1 MKLPNIT
8 VHYLGQPGSY
18 SFLAAMNYFKNV
30 NNLVGSD
37 SFENIFSNLKEKES
51 DYGIIPI
58 ENSLTGSITQN
69 YDLLM
74 KSNCFI
80 AGEILLKIKHH
91 LLVKKESKT
100 TLTNLKYCYAHSES
114 LKQCHNFFL
123 LNKNIKPVFAE
134 DSASAAM
141 LLRKNNS
148 NIYCAIASC
157 QAAEINKLKML
168 DIQVQNDDD
177 NYTRFAVISRHPN
190 KRGNKASIIF
200 SVVHEPGSLLMTLAP
215 YAEAG
220 LNLTKI
226 ESRPII
232 GKPWEYIFIVD
243 FIIQNDTGKLNK
255 VLKKMKKNT
264 NYLKLLGLYDTG
276 KIYES

>member
-1 MKLPNIT
+1 MI
-8 VHYLGQPGSY
+8 HYLGQPGSY
-18 SFLAAMNYFKNV
+18 SFLAALKYFKNG
-30 NNLVGSD
+30 NNLAGSD
-37 SFENIFSNLKEKES
+37 SFYKIFSKLKKQKS
-51 DYGIIPI
+51 DYGIIPV

-74 KSNCFI
+74 KEDIFI
-80 AGEILLKIKHH
+80 VGEILLKIKHH
-91 LLVKKESKT
+91 LLVNRDTIS
-100 TLTNLKYCYAHSES
+100 NLNNLLYCYTHSES
-114 LKQCHNFFL
+114 LKQCHDFFL

-134 DSASAAM
+134 DSASAAI
-141 LLRKNNS
+141 LLRKNRS
-148 NIYCAIASC
+148 NIYCAIASR

-168 DIQVQNDDD
+168 DIKVQNDDN
-177 NYTRFAVISRHPN
+177 NYTRFAVISRRPN
-190 KRGNKASIIF
+190 KNGNKASIIF
-200 SVVHEPGSLLMTLAP
+200 SVVHEPGSLLKALKP

-243 FIIQNDTGKLNK
+243 FILQKDNAQINN
-255 VLKKMKKNT
+255 VLKKMKKST
-264 NYLKLLGLYDTG
+264 NYLKLLGLYDPG